1 MAEVDFDDMEPM
13 EEMDVPTGP
22 PAKEENEKCAFD
34 GTELPYVIIN
44 GMPMYQKNHVVDN
57 RCQIFERIGW
67 DDLVGATYLAIAP
80 DGTELVLRVGNEQI
94 LIPQLEATFLCK
106 VEEKNLWRSF
116 SQVHSIWK
124 GEKFYF
130 LSLYFRSGPL
140 LRECFQFSGS
150 KFSLGS
156 AGRLALDIL
165 QIIRITHNLGYLMRA
180 LSLEMFHFDV
190 CSHPIYCRD
199 ELEGWLY
206 LFIYLVKGALPWE
219 SDRYD
224 NVKWTKIKMI
234 NNGRLFQGLP
244 SQFNNILNVITRE
257 STTQPVS
264 DDDYDKLEQ
273 LTREIFHDVG
283 GAVNEDVNFDFE
295 RDPTE
300 EEIPRYS

>member
-1 MAEVDFDDMEPM
+1 
-13 EEMDVPTGP
+13 
-22 PAKEENEKCAFD
+22 
-34 GTELPYVIIN
+34 
-44 GMPMYQKNHVVDN
+44 
-57 RCQIFERIGW
+57 IFERIGW

-94 LIPQLEATFLCK
+94 LIPQLEATFLFSQ

-165 QIIRITHNLGYLMRA
+165 QAISKVELKHT
-180 LSLEMFHFDV
+180 SLRSVFIHKNSVFHCDV
-190 CSHPIYCRD
+190 FTTTAQDASKINSQQCKLVMPHWCGGPLFAPMTYHDEDPIYCRD

-300 EEIPRYS
+300 EEIPR